1 MSLRY
6 LKNQPANKI
15 VTLLIVLWFCGGL
28 LWMLPNH
35 GSAGLALPQNLL
47 AWCVLALIALCCA
60 LFSPRW
66 KVAWPPGTYL
76 IIAGAALWS
85 LPLLWSPLAAW
96 QWNALPK
103 VLALWG
109 LVGIWLLMLKSIPCH
124 RMRRVWLLILV
135 VSALLQVGFA
145 VVQLSDIAHLTGGR
159 PYGSFQQVNVLASF
173 LATGMVCA
181 LWLFLRVRQRLS
193 VCISATA
200 LVAIPVMLVLVQSR
214 AGGLGAVTGALVLLL
229 TAGKNR
235 RRMGYAVLLL
245 MAGAGAGALTLYYG
259 PLLIPGF
266 IPELVQKEGS
276 NVQRWYL
283 ITLTWQLILN
293 HPSIGNGYGSFE
305 ALFGQLSQQV
315 PPGMGTTTVQYPHNE
330 FLYTWMEGGLV
341 AVAGIL
347 SMIAGIFR
355 RLWGRGG
362 SRWCGLAMMLPLA
375 LHMNLEYPLYQSV
388 THGLM
393 LVMLLTI
400 AGPAARTH
408 TDQKAGYEKP
418 LRAAVGLVA
427 CGVLAF
433 MISGAVTEVQLTRIE
448 HQGLV
453 PFVHHEAA
461 VVDALANPYSQY
473 DRLDFDRHVAL
484 LLRFNITRDAA
495 LLTRFR
501 AWSERFST
509 VHNNPDVTHS
519 LLMIVRSEGDPSAQ
533 PLCLKAKAMWPDDP
547 RFDCF

>member
-1 MSLRY
+1 MSLRN
-6 LKNQPANKI
+6 LKKWSANNI
-15 VTLLIVLWFCGGL
+15 VTLLILLWLCGGL
-28 LWMLPNH
+28 LWTLPNH
-35 GSAGLALPQNLL
+35 GGAGLALPQNLL
-47 AWCVLALIALCCA
+47 AWCMLALIALCCA
-60 LFSPRW
+60 VLSPRW
-66 KVAWPPGTYL
+66 KAAWPPGTFL
-76 IIAGAALWS
+76 VIGGAALWS

-109 LVGIWLLMLKSIPCH
+109 LVGIWLLILKSTGCH
-124 RMRRVWLLILV
+124 RMRRGWLLILV
-135 VSALLQVGFA
+135 LSALLQVGFG
-145 VVQLSDIAHLTGGR
+145 VVQLSDIEHLTGGR

-181 LWLFLRVRQRLS
+181 LWLFLASRQRLMMFT
-193 VCISATA
+193 SATA
-200 LVAIPVMLVLVQSR
+200 LVVLTVMLVLLQSR
-214 AGGLGAVTGALVLLL
+214 AGGLGAV
-229 TAGKNR
+229 
-235 RRMGYAVLLL
+235 
-245 MAGAGAGALTLYYG
+245 AGALILLLAAGKSRRRKGYAMLLLLAGTGTGVLTLYFG
-259 PLLIPGF
+259 PLLIQGF
-266 IPELVQKEGS
+266 IPELVQKESS

-293 HPSIGNGYGSFE
+293 HPFIGNGYGSFE

-341 AVAGIL
+341 AVAGIVL
-347 SMIAGIFR
+347 MIAGILR

-362 SRWCGLAMMLPLA
+362 SRWCGLAVMLPLA

-393 LVMLLTI
+393 LVMLLTL
-400 AGPAARTH
+400 AGPAVRANTGH
-408 TDQKAGYEKP
+408 PAGYEKP
-418 LRAAVGLVA
+418 LRAGVGLVA
-427 CGVLAF
+427 FGVLAF
-433 MISGAVTEVQLTRIE
+433 MISGVVTEVQLTRIE
-448 HQGLV
+448 HKGLV
-453 PFVHHEAA
+453 PFIHEETA
-461 VVDALANPYSQY
+461 VVESLANAYSQY

-501 AWSERFST
+501 EWAERFST

-519 LLMIVRSEGDPSAQ
+519 LLMIVRSQGDPSAQ
-533 PLCLKAKAMWPDDP
+533 TLCLKAKAMWPDDP